1 MDDEEDGEE
10 GEESGDEGQDIGSG
24 GTDGI
29 IREFTEQFGWVH
41 SVMKVVE
48 ATKYSIDKVYDMN
61 VVEFLNYLI
70 YIRSWA
76 NVQAA
81 IHKEENKKLKLRR

>member
-1 MDDEEDGEE
+1 MDDEEDDEE
-10 GEESGDEGQDIGSG
+10 GDESGDEGQDTERS

-29 IREFTEQFGWVH
+29 IREFTEQLGWIH

-48 ATKYSIDKVYDMN
+48 VTRYTIDKVYDLN

-81 IHKEENKKLKLRR
+81 IHKEENKKLKLR

>member
-1 MDDEEDGEE
+1 MDDEEDDEE
-10 GEESGDEGQDIGSG
+10 GDESGDEGQDTERS

-29 IREFTEQFGWVH
+29 IREFTEQFGWIH

-48 ATKYSIDKVYDMN
+48 VTKYTIDKVYDLN

-81 IHKEENKKLKLRR
+81 INKEQHKRLKK